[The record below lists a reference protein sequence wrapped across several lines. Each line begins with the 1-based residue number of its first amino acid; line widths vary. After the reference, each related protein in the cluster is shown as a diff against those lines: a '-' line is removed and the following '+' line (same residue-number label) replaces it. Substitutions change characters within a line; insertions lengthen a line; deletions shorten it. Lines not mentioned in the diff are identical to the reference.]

1 MPDKARAE
9 GARYICPQCF
19 TAHYLNDVLFAA
31 RRPSGSCDMRQA
43 AHRYAIGP
51 PAAFA
56 RWCKAGEAAALLN
69 WRALPQPRRQWEN
82 GEITAVR
89 DLDGSWVTQRVCPCC
104 HMPLSSPCPVIIGW
118 GETGLDNSIA
128 SDFLYFAAEAAA
140 GPWKACHDDS
150 LPLRYDYLLNSSGT
164 AVLGIPV
171 ALERV
176 KDSSGRDY
184 RRRCCESA
192 MGAVVRLKLR
202 VNEGGSLDDIEAF
215 RTLEAMLEACGYS
228 GIELKML
235 VVFLLEGLSDQPDA
249 VDLFKRECSQLA
261 RLIQYDF
268 ESCYFIVEP
277 YEHPQAAV
285 QAVEWL
291 SGHISRLNAE
301 E

>member
-1 MPDKARAE
+1 M
-9 GARYICPQCF
+9 
-19 TAHYLNDVLFAA
+19 
-31 RRPSGSCDMRQA
+31 
-43 AHRYAIGP
+43 
-51 PAAFA
+51 
-56 RWCKAGEAAALLN
+56 
-69 WRALPQPRRQWEN
+69 
-82 GEITAVR
+82 
-89 DLDGSWVTQRVCPCC
+89 
-104 HMPLSSPCPVIIGW
+104 
-118 GETGLDNSIA
+118 
-128 SDFLYFAAEAAA
+128 
-140 GPWKACHDDS
+140 
-150 LPLRYDYLLNSSGT
+150 
-164 AVLGIPV
+164 
-171 ALERV
+171 ERV

-192 MGAVVRLKLR
+192 TGAVVRLKLR

-235 VVFLLEGLSDQPDA
+235 AVFLLEGLSDQPDA

-277 YEHPQAAV
+277 YEHPQAAI

-301 E
+301 G